1 MKGGRY
7 LCAWLLKLTS
17 TAVQQCKTHEYRA
30 LIIPAPVIHLYG
42 EQGQDESD
50 WFASTTP
57 P

>member
-1 MKGGRY
+1 MRMVVKTY
-7 LCAWLLKLTS
+7 KYK
-17 TAVQQCKTHEYRA
+17 AVQQCKTHEYRA